1 MSQRFTRWYDRAHSS
16 SCLFSSPLKNQ
27 TAQTKKIQ
35 TVYIIEIKIEKTNE
49 NLNEKRKFAD
59 YAALKKGMNDD
70 KKRSIS
76 KPKIIL
82 ISWWWRRELP
92 LERQMIEPLTF
103 LGGPSFIIRTGGKNK
118 KVNLPLYA
126 SSK

>member
-1 MSQRFTRWYDRAHSS
+1 
-16 SCLFSSPLKNQ
+16 
-27 TAQTKKIQ
+27 
-35 TVYIIEIKIEKTNE
+35 
-49 NLNEKRKFAD
+49 
-59 YAALKKGMNDD
+59 LKKGMNDD

>member
-1 MSQRFTRWYDRAHSS
+1 
-16 SCLFSSPLKNQ
+16 LFSSPLKNQ

-82 ISWWWRRELP
+82 IS
-92 LERQMIEPLTF
+92 
-103 LGGPSFIIRTGGKNK
+103 
-118 KVNLPLYA
+118 
-126 SSK
+126 